1 MRENCCPLPVP
12 GADPRY
18 RRILWIAL
26 VVNAAMFVVELAA
39 SAISGSAA
47 LAADAVDFAG
57 DAANYGLSLAAIA
70 AGGLWASRA
79 AFAKGLAMGA
89 FGTGVLVFCAWRV
102 VNGAVPEPIT
112 MGIVGALALVANLSV
127 AWLLYAYREGDA
139 NMRSVWLCSRND
151 AISNLA
157 VLAAAA
163 GVFGTGS
170 FWPDVMVAALM
181 AALALHSSASILR
194 QARREIDHASPAP
207 GRHSAEPR
215 QG

>member
-1 MRENCCPLPVP
+1 MSEHCRPAPPP

-26 VVNAAMFVVELAA
+26 AVNAAMFLVELAA
-39 SAISGSAA
+39 SATSGSAA

-70 AGGLWASRA
+70 AGGLWSSRA
-79 AFAKGLAMGA
+79 ALVKGLAMG
-89 FGTGVLVFCAWRV
+89 GYGIGVFAFCAWRIHV
-102 VNGAVPEPIT
+102 GTPPEPLT
-112 MGIVGALALVANLSV
+112 MGIIGTLALAANLWV

-163 GVFGTGS
+163 GVFGTGT
-170 FWPDVMVAALM
+170 FWPDVAVAALM
-181 AALALHSSASILR
+181 ASLALYSAFSVILHARSELR
-194 QARREIDHASPAP
+194 QQRLS
-207 GRHSAEPR
+207 
-215 QG
+215 

>member
-1 MRENCCPLPVP
+1 MSEHCCHALAP

-18 RRILWIAL
+18 RRVLWIAL
-26 VVNAAMFVVELAA
+26 VVNAAMFFVEFGA
-39 SAISGSAA
+39 SATSGSAA

-70 AGGLWASRA
+70 AGGLWASRSA
-79 AFAKGLAMGA
+79 LAKGLAMGSY
-89 FGTGVLVFCAWRV
+89 GIGVLAFCAWRIHT
-102 VNGAVPEPIT
+102 GTPPEPFT
-112 MGIVGALALVANLSV
+112 MGVIGTLALAANLWV

-139 NMRSVWLCSRND
+139 NMRSVWLCTRND

-170 FWPDVMVAALM
+170 FWPDVSVAALM
-181 AALALHSSASILR
+181 ASLALVSARSVILH
-194 QARREIDHASPAP
+194 ARSELLLQRIP
-207 GRHSAEPR
+207 
-215 QG
+215 